1 MRKINF
7 PPNDFF
13 NFSNFPFADIFEN
26 VDLTWEVLPR
36 ISEYVKLQ
44 FKNKK
49 VKQNY
54 EKSKKIYIGKGTTIA
69 KDVLIKG
76 FVIIGNNC
84 SIEQGS
90 LIRENCI
97 IGDNVRIGHGV
108 EVKNSI
114 ILNNTAISHL
124 NYVGD
129 SIVGSN
135 VNVSGGAMIANYRL
149 DKHSVLV
156 RFGNKKI
163 DTKLGK
169 FGAIIGDGSVI
180 GVNSVLNP
188 GTVLGKNT
196 IVYPLVSVIGVH
208 KNEEIIKK

>member
-1 MRKINF
+1 MRKLNF
-7 PPNDFF
+7 QPNNFF
-13 NFSNFPFADIFEN
+13 NLLLFPFSDIFEN

-36 ISEYVKLQ
+36 ISGYIKLQ

-54 EKSKKIYIGKGTTIA
+54 EKSKNIYIGKGTTIA

-76 FVIIGNNC
+76 PAIIGDNC
-84 SIEQGS
+84 FIEQGS
-90 LIRENCI
+90 LIRENVI
-97 IGDNVRIGHGV
+97 LGDNVHIGHGA
-108 EVKNSI
+108 EVKNSV
-114 ILNNTAISHL
+114 ILNNTAIAHL

-129 SIVGSN
+129 SIIGSN
-135 VNVSGGAMIANYRL
+135 VNISGGAMIANYRL

-156 RFGNKKI
+156 RFGDKKI
-163 DTKLGK
+163 DTKLEK
-169 FGAIIGDGSVI
+169 FGAIIGDGSAI

-188 GTVLGKNT
+188 GTILGKNT
-196 IVYPLVSVIGVH
+196 IVYPLVSVMGVH